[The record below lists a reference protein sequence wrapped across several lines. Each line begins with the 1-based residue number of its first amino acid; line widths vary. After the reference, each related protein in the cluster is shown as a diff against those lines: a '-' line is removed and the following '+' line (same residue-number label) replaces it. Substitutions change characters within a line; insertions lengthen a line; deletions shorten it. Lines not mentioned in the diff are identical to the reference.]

1 MSMPVTADGGGIMQ
15 KTISIDNTAQ
25 GYLELLRDRGIK
37 YFFGN
42 AGTDFASLVDGFAKF
57 AEQGKPYPRP
67 ITVPHEFLGVSMA
80 HGFYMI
86 TGEPQVVMVHVI
98 VGIANASGAIMNA
111 ARANVPIIFSAGR
124 TPFTEAG
131 HIGSRNVQIH
141 WAQESFDQG
150 SLIREFVKW
159 DYELRYFSQ
168 LESVVDRALA
178 TAMAEPRGPVY
189 LSLPREVLAEAHS
202 EITFTTGGR
211 QQIGGTLHPDP
222 TQIQE
227 VAKLFAHAE
236 HPLIITAGAGR
247 DPQAVEALVAFAES
261 FAIPVVVGLNNMYMN
276 FPTTHPL
283 HLGFDPAPYLGGA
296 DVVLVI
302 DSDVPWFPT
311 VVTPKETA
319 RVIQLRPDPLY
330 SRYPL
335 RGYPTDIAMAADP
348 AAALRL
354 LTQEMARYQGRA
366 KRKISRRF
374 EALRKE
380 HERQRQAWQEQAEA
394 VKDDRPID
402 MIWLSACINQ
412 VKDAETIL
420 VNDYDLLWTQVDLDI
435 PGSLFGSS
443 PASGLG
449 WGVGAALGAKL
460 AAPEKTVIAT
470 VGDGSYLFSAPTACH
485 FVSRAYTL
493 PILVVIFNNQCWN
506 AVRRATQGLHP
517 QGWAVK
523 TNHFP
528 LTELSPS
535 PAYEMICEA
544 NGGYGERVEN
554 PEEVVPALQRALR
567 VVREERRQAVLNIIC
582 KHP

>member
-1 MSMPVTADGGGIMQ
+1 
-15 KTISIDNTAQ
+15 
-25 GYLELLRDRGIK
+25 
-37 YFFGN
+37 
-42 AGTDFASLVDGFAKF
+42 
-57 AEQGKPYPRP
+57 
-67 ITVPHEFLGVSMA
+67 
-80 HGFYMI
+80 
-86 TGEPQVVMVHVI
+86 
-98 VGIANASGAIMNA
+98 
-111 ARANVPIIFSAGR
+111 
-124 TPFTEAG
+124 
-131 HIGSRNVQIH
+131 
-141 WAQESFDQG
+141 
-150 SLIREFVKW
+150 
-159 DYELRYFSQ
+159 
-168 LESVVDRALA
+168 
-178 TAMAEPRGPVY
+178 
-189 LSLPREVLAEAHS
+189 
-202 EITFTTGGR
+202 
-211 QQIGGTLHPDP
+211 
-222 TQIQE
+222 
-227 VAKLFAHAE
+227 
-236 HPLIITAGAGR
+236 
-247 DPQAVEALVAFAES
+247 
-261 FAIPVVVGLNNMYMN
+261 
-276 FPTTHPL
+276 
-283 HLGFDPAPYLGGA
+283 
-296 DVVLVI
+296 
-302 DSDVPWFPT
+302 
-311 VVTPKETA
+311 
-319 RVIQLRPDPLY
+319 
-330 SRYPL
+330 
-335 RGYPTDIAMAADP
+335 
-348 AAALRL
+348 
-354 LTQEMARYQGRA
+354 
-366 KRKISRRF
+366 
-374 EALRKE
+374 
-380 HERQRQAWQEQAEA
+380 
-394 VKDDRPID
+394 

>member
-1 MSMPVTADGGGIMQ
+1 MQ
-15 KTISIDNTAQ
+15 KTIPIQNTAQ
-25 GYLELLRDRGIK
+25 GYLELLRDRGVK

-57 AEQGKPYPRP
+57 SEEGKPYPCP

-80 HGFYMI
+80 HGYCMI

-98 VGIANASGAIMNA
+98 VGTANASGAIINA

-131 HIGSRNVQIH
+131 SIGSRDVYIH

-150 SLIREFVKW
+150 NLIREFVKW
-159 DYELRYFSQ
+159 DYELKHFSQ

-178 TAMAEPRGPVY
+178 IAMAEPRGPVY
-189 LSLPREVLAEAHS
+189 LTFPREVLAEAHS
-202 EITFTTGGR
+202 EITISPGGR
-211 QQIGGTLHPDP
+211 QQLGGTLHPDP
-222 TQIQE
+222 NRIKE
-227 VAKLFAHAE
+227 VAELFAHAE
-236 HPLIITAGAGR
+236 HPLIITAAVGR
-247 DPQAVEALVAFAES
+247 EPKAVEALVEFAES
-261 FAIPVVVGLNNMYMN
+261 FAIPVVVGMNNMYMN

-283 HLGFDPAPYLGGA
+283 HLGFNPAPYLKEA

-302 DSDVPWFPT
+302 DSDVPWFPI
-311 VVTPKETA
+311 VGIPKETA
-319 RVIQLRPDPLY
+319 RVIQLCSDPLY

-335 RGYPTDIAMAADP
+335 RGYPVDIAMAADP
-348 AAALRL
+348 ATALRL
-354 LTQEMARYQGRA
+354 LTHEMARYQGRA
-366 KRKISRRF
+366 KQKIRRRF
-374 EALRKE
+374 EALRRE
-380 HERQRQAWQEQAEA
+380 HDGQRQAWRGEA
-394 VKDDRPID
+394 QGVKDDKPID
-402 MIWLSACINQ
+402 PIWLSACINQ
-412 VKDAETIL
+412 VKDGETIL
-420 VNDYDLLWTQVDLDI
+420 INEYDLLLTQVDLVM
-435 PGSLFGSS
+435 PGSFFGSS
-443 PASGLG
+443 PGSGLG

-470 VGDGSYLFSAPTACH
+470 VGDGSYLFSVPTACH
-485 FVSRAYTL
+485 FVSRAYAL

-506 AVRRATQGLHP
+506 AVRRATQRIHP

-523 TNHFP
+523 NNHFP
-528 LTELSPS
+528 LSELTPT

-554 PEEVVPALQRALR
+554 PEEVLPALKRALR
-567 VVREERRQAVLNIIC
+567 VVREEQRQAVLNVIC